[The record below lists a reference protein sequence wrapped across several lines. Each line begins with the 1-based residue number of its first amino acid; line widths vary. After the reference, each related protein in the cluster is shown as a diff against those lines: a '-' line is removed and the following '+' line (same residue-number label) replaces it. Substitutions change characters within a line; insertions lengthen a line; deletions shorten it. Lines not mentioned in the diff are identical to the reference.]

1 MQRAGTRSCRERL
14 YKTAPA
20 TFAFASRHG
29 RHMADP
35 ADIQRLIGD
44 LAREGTVVSVDLGAG
59 TCRVQFADDLITGD
73 IPWLCGRAGKTRLW
87 SPPSIGEQVAVLC
100 PEADTT
106 RGILIGSLS
115 SDANPHPANDNS
127 TLGEFGDGARIGYDP
142 EAHALTAILPASAT
156 VRIEAPGGIRFKGD
170 LDVDG
175 EIRATRKITSDDD
188 VLAAG
193 KSLKTHT
200 HTGVQAGGAVSG
212 PPK

>member
-1 MQRAGTRSCRERL
+1 
-14 YKTAPA
+14 
-20 TFAFASRHG
+20 
-29 RHMADP
+29 MADP

-44 LAREGTVVSVDLGAG
+44 LAREGTVVSVDLDAG
-59 TCRVQFADDLITGD
+59 TCRVQFSEELTTGE
-73 IPWLCGRAGKTRLW
+73 IPWLCGRAGDTRVW
-87 SPPSIGEQVAVLC
+87 SAPSIGEQVAVLC

-115 SDANPHPANDNS
+115 SDANPHPANDSS
-127 TLGEFGDGARIGYDP
+127 TLIKFSDGASIGYDP
-142 EAHALTAILPASAT
+142 QGNALFAILPAGGT
-156 VRIEAPGGIRFKGD
+156 VSIEAPGGICFKGD

-200 HTGVQAGGAVSG
+200 HSGVQAGGGFSG